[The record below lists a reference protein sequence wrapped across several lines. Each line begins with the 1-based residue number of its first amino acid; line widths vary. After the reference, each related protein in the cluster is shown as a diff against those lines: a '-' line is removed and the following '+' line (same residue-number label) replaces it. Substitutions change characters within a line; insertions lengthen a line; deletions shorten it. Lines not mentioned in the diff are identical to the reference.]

1 MTNINKKIIISP
13 NDCKILLILNNKIS
27 NLRSRLKNKKLS
39 LEHQELIKDAVIQL
53 KNTIY
58 KKFQLMNLLKMHYQ
72 IMNNFY

>member
-1 MTNINKKIIISP
+1 MNKNLTTSP
-13 NDCKILLILNNKIS
+13 ADCKVLLILNTKIS
-27 NLRSRLKNKKLS
+27 SLRSRLKNKKLS